1 MDIKESFDNSKPQ
14 VLLKCI
20 TALINDY
27 LAQPAHPAATAG
39 VHKTKT
45 KDRRPTTDM

>member
-20 TALINDY
+20 TALIDDY
-27 LAQPAHPAATAG
+27 LAQPAHPAATQDEKSSIRKLKHG
-39 VHKTKT
+39 GNT
-45 KDRRPTTDM
+45 